1 MKNSK
6 LKLILLM
13 VPLML
18 LLSGCGGQN
27 SVEYN
32 GLWNTVVIWF
42 AQFIVWLGT
51 VFGSSLGMGVILATL
66 VLRGIMVPLYAKSN
80 KSQEQMKEIQPKIN
94 ALNKKYA
101 GKKDQDSQRK
111 KAMEQQAL
119 YKEAGINPLA
129 GCLPLLL
136 QLPILFA
143 FYDAI
148 QYLVPADATIKALEA
163 QGQTVVFGL
172 QELGATSLN
181 ATLFGFDLNNPVIV
195 FAVLSA
201 ATTFL
206 ATKVSMIGQDTDAPG
221 SGMMKGMLYVMP
233 AMIFVFG
240 LTLPGALSIYWLIGN
255 LVTIAQTLYFKK
267 HHLQNARQQKKF
279 K

>member
-6 LKLILLM
+6 MKLIILM

-18 LLSGCGGQN
+18 LLSGCGGQT
-27 SVEYN
+27 SIEA
-32 GLWNTVVIWF
+32 GGFWNAIVILF
-42 AQFIVWLGT
+42 AKLIVLLGT

-66 VLRGIMVPLYAKSN
+66 ILRVVMIPLYAKSN
-80 KSQEQMKEIQPKIN
+80 KSQEQMREIQPKIN
-94 ALNKKYA
+94 ALNKKYI

-129 GCLPLLL
+129 GCLPLLI
-136 QLPILFA
+136 QLPILIA
-143 FYDAI
+143 FYNAI
-148 QYLVPADATIKALEA
+148 QYLVPADATVQALQE
-163 QGQTVVFGL
+163 QGKIVVYGL

-181 ATLFGFDLNNPVIV
+181 TTLLGLDLNNPVWA
-195 FAVLSA
+195 FAILSA

-206 ATKVSMIGQDTDAPG
+206 ATKVSMIGQDMDTPG

-240 LTLPGALSIYWLIGN
+240 MTLPGALSIYWLIGN
-255 LVTIAQTLYFKK
+255 LVTIAQTTYFKK
-267 HHLQNARQQKKF
+267 HHIQNARQQKKF